1 MIVSTVV
8 AGILILAPRKMG
20 SAVQWTAARKIHKNF
35 RTQVEMS
42 LRDSCL
48 MAFVNRT
55 NLAPYLDCKKS
66 GGWLLFCL
74 CKDNSLKVR
83 QKRFYITQHDDP
95 SSLEAGKRMSSGSTL
110 AQPFL
115 SIHSFSLSFI
125 QGPSVRRSPRKRNKG
140 EERKRGRQRRCT
152 RSNFAFLPW
161 LLSCEVVGGFA
172 VRCCCVRLA

>member
-1 MIVSTVV
+1 MSTVV

-42 LRDSCL
+42 LRDSSL
-48 MAFVNRT
+48 MTMATFVNRT

-125 QGPSVRRSPRKRNKG
+125 QGPSSVRQGNKG

-152 RSNFAFLPW
+152 RSQ
-161 LLSCEVVGGFA
+161 
-172 VRCCCVRLA
+172 

>member
-1 MIVSTVV
+1 MSLNLGATLRLRSAYFAGFNWISAPTHFSYLNRTNSSSLIVSTVV

-48 MAFVNRT
+48 MTMATFVNRT

-95 SSLEAGKRMSSGSTL
+95 PSL
-110 AQPFL
+110 F
-115 SIHSFSLSFI
+115 
-125 QGPSVRRSPRKRNKG
+125 
-140 EERKRGRQRRCT
+140 RGWRQE
-152 RSNFAFLPW
+152 NA
-161 LLSCEVVGGFA
+161 
-172 VRCCCVRLA
+172 

>member
-35 RTQVEMS
+35 STQVEMS

-48 MAFVNRT
+48 MTMATFVNRT

-95 SSLEAGKRMSSGSTL
+95 PSLFRGWREENACSLNPSFPFTHSAFHLFKVRPAFAEETREKKERGVGSGD
-110 AQPFL
+110 APA
-115 SIHSFSLSFI
+115 
-125 QGPSVRRSPRKRNKG
+125 
-140 EERKRGRQRRCT
+140 

-172 VRCCCVRLA
+172 VVRCCVRLA

>member
-1 MIVSTVV
+1 MLAGFNWISAPTHFSCLNRTNSSSLIVSTVV

-20 SAVQWTAARKIHKNF
+20 SAVQWTAARKIQKNF
-35 RTQVEMS
+35 KTQVEMS

-152 RSNFAFLPW
+152 RSQ
-161 LLSCEVVGGFA
+161 
-172 VRCCCVRLA
+172 